1 MELFGYN
8 MEFNGVQGFQR
19 SSTASAWTAF
29 GLLPESVKLL
39 AMPKKARPMPFSLRM
54 RPELR
59 KRLEALARADNRTL
73 TNYLMVVLERH
84 AEDAERKRKAETER
98 LDK

>member
-1 MELFGYN
+1 
-8 MEFNGVQGFQR
+8 
-19 SSTASAWTAF
+19 
-29 GLLPESVKLL
+29 
-39 AMPKKARPMPFSLRM
+39 MPKKARAMPFPLRL

-84 AEDAERKRKAETER
+84 ADSAERKREAETDDE
-98 LDK
+98 

>member
-1 MELFGYN
+1 MDSIGL
-8 MEFNGVQGFQR
+8 QQHIR
-19 SSTASAWTAF
+19 RTAF
-29 GLLPESVKLL
+29 VSLPESVKLI
-39 AMPKKARPMPFSLRM
+39 AMPKKARPMPFPLRL

-84 AEDAERKRKAETER
+84 AASAERKREAETDDE
-98 LDK
+98 